1 VNNGVVPNENKKD
14 LKCFLRTKIGFRRQ
28 TGYHPEL
35 VCLLLSAQPRIP
47 VVNCVLIYS
56 KNNMLLFG
64 TDESFVCVDY
74 ANRTILMNVSCC
86 EFYGKINP
94 TVLLKRISRLI
105 HLEFFFCCWNKKGLK
120 IRSREA
126 KSLRKNLTKQT
137 SQLTSKIPIQMIIN
151 LWV

>member
-1 VNNGVVPNENKKD
+1 MCLQLLEVPIYYENNQDSKSNNDTQSNQSGVSNGLADTRKD
-14 LKCFLRTKIGFRRQ
+14 LKSCLRTKIGFRRQ

-64 TDESFVCVDY
+64 TDESMVCVDY

-86 EFYGKINP
+86 DFYGI
-94 TVLLKRISRLI
+94 VY
-105 HLEFFFCCWNKKGLK
+105 
-120 IRSREA
+120 
-126 KSLRKNLTKQT
+126 
-137 SQLTSKIPIQMIIN
+137 
-151 LWV
+151 

>member
-1 VNNGVVPNENKKD
+1 VSNGVIPNENKKD
-14 LKCFLRTKIGFRRQ
+14 LKCYLRTKIGFRRQ

-64 TDESFVCVDY
+64 TDESIVCVDY

-86 EFYGKINP
+86 EFYGKTIQKLIQTIKFILLNILFVFIGPQDPFQRGQKSPKKLNKLNQSAEVEDSNP
-94 TVLLKRISRLI
+94 NDNPPVTLI
-105 HLEFFFCCWNKKGLK
+105 F
-120 IRSREA
+120 
-126 KSLRKNLTKQT
+126 
-137 SQLTSKIPIQMIIN
+137 
-151 LWV
+151 